1 MTLSDAHMLLI
12 YTRAKLAYDYKTM
25 QLALIIELASCCNS
39 PEKPII
45 QTKHLIITVFAEIIK
60 PYQTIKIKIILAI
73 IMEKGNT
80 VIPSKKLF
88 LTDLGLSNQNMT
100 II

>member
-1 MTLSDAHMLLI
+1 MILSDAHVLPI

-45 QTKHLIITVFAEIIK
+45 QTKH
-60 PYQTIKIKIILAI
+60 
-73 IMEKGNT
+73 
-80 VIPSKKLF
+80 
-88 LTDLGLSNQNMT
+88 
-100 II
+100 